1 MRKEVQN
8 WLPYWGVA
16 MADLEDGKSG
26 VPVIRVIGVGGA
38 GGNAINTMIESGLE
52 SVEFVAID
60 TNAKDLRKCRALKKL
75 QIGESLT
82 RGLGAGSHPQL
93 GQQSA
98 IQDRDRLVPV
108 IQGADMIFI
117 VAGLG
122 GGTGT
127 GASPVIAGIA
137 GNDGALTVALVT
149 RPFDFEGR
157 VRAAKAR
164 DGLKELRNYADSL
177 IVIPNERLLELV
189 DRNTSLVDAFN
200 VSNNLICHIV
210 RNISSLITGGGL
222 ISIDFADIRTIMA
235 EGGVAIIGIG
245 EASGESKAR
254 KAAEKAMNSPLLE
267 RSMETARKV
276 LINISGNLDLGMKE
290 VDEVMDVFTNAV
302 DADAMVIFGV
312 VTDPDLEDSI
322 RVTVIATSL
331 ES

>member
-1 MRKEVQN
+1 
-8 WLPYWGVA
+8 
-16 MADLEDGKSG
+16 MAELEDEKSG
-26 VPVIRVIGVGGA
+26 IPVIRVIGVGGA
-38 GGNAINTMIESGLE
+38 GGNAIDTMIESGLE

-60 TNAKDLRKCRALKKL
+60 TNAKDLRKCKAPRKL

-98 IQDRDRLVPV
+98 IQDKDRLVPV

-127 GASPVIAGIA
+127 GASPVIAETA
-137 GNDGALTVALVT
+137 WNDGALTVALAT
-149 RPFDFEGR
+149 MPFQFEGR

-177 IVIPNERLLELV
+177 IVIPNQRVLELV
-189 DRNTSLVDAFN
+189 DKSTSLVNAFN
-200 VSNNLICHIV
+200 ISNSLICHIV

-222 ISIDFADIRTIMA
+222 ISIDFADMHTIMA
-235 EGGVAIIGIG
+235 RSGNAMIGVG
-245 EASGESKAR
+245 EASGENKAR
-254 KAAEKAMNSPLLE
+254 KAAEKAITSPLLE
-267 RSMETARKV
+267 VPMETARKV
-276 LINISGNLDLGMKE
+276 LVNISGNSDLGMKE
-290 VDEVMDVFTNAV
+290 VEEVMKIVHDAV
-302 DADAMVIFGV
+302 EPDAAIIFGV
-312 VTDPDLEDSI
+312 IIDPDLRNSL

-331 ES
+331 DS

>member
-1 MRKEVQN
+1 
-8 WLPYWGVA
+8 
-16 MADLEDGKSG
+16 MAGLEDEKSG
-26 VPVIRVIGVGGA
+26 IPVIRVIGVGGA
-38 GGNAINTMIESGLE
+38 GGNAINTMIQSGLE
-52 SVEFVAID
+52 SVDFVAID
-60 TNAKDLRKCRALKKL
+60 TNVKDLRKCRTLKKF

-108 IQGADMIFI
+108 IEGADMIFI
-117 VAGLG
+117 IAGLG

-127 GASPVIAGIA
+127 GASPMIAEIA

-177 IVIPNERLLELV
+177 IVIPNQRILELV
-189 DRNTSLVDAFN
+189 DRSTSLVDAFN
-200 VSNNLICHIV
+200 VSNNLICHTV

-222 ISIDFADIRTIMA
+222 ISIDFADMHTIMA
-235 EGGVAIIGIG
+235 GSGNAMMGVG
-245 EASGESKAR
+245 EASGEDKAR
-254 KAAEKAMNSPLLE
+254 KAAEKAMASPLLE
-267 RSMETARKV
+267 VPMETARKV
-276 LINISGNLDLGMKE
+276 LVNISGNSDLGMKE
-290 VDEVMDVFTNAV
+290 VEEVMRIVHDAV
-302 DADAMVIFGV
+302 DPDAAIIFGV
-312 VTDPDLEDSI
+312 IIDPDLGNSL

-331 ES
+331 D